1 MNDLKHIKQT
11 QLTERRKTL
20 KTDLGSPRQ
29 INHHPIIP
37 QAVSSL
43 KETSVDRQR
52 FSVTQNFDKNA
63 YMDRQKLGL
72 EAYGANKPTTFVS
85 THPKRLTLGHNLQ
98 LDLVSDAKIVN
109 NNPTLFYRS

>member
-1 MNDLKHIKQT
+1 M
-11 QLTERRKTL
+11 
-20 KTDLGSPRQ
+20 
-29 INHHPIIP
+29 P

-72 EAYGANKPTTFVS
+72 EASGTNKPTTFVS
-85 THPKRLTLGHNLQ
+85 THPKRLTLGHNL
-98 LDLVSDAKIVN
+98 
-109 NNPTLFYRS
+109 